1 MKALI
6 VNSKGYFPQILRE
19 RLYKDSYEIFCLQ
32 NDLEADEFVADSKV
46 HYLTLPYSNSLLE
59 YFRLYNF
66 DAVFYVSSGLLDI
79 SSQAVNLA
87 WEQVLAHCV
96 QFKVRRATYIT
107 QEDFT
112 SQNLQAV
119 NHETASAL
127 CEAYTENGL
136 VDAKYIEFSEV
147 FAAEMHQGLV
157 NNILLEDSKKA
168 DEDIETFNVNL
179 VCVDDAVDI
188 VIKLWQQKEYK
199 FYPKAPNSNVS
210 YEELYKFV
218 KAVDSDDVVP
228 ELTLDNPGSAELE
241 AINWHSKFKL
251 ADKLKDAVKQS
262 KQIDQ
267 ETEQK
272 RQGLWKNFYP
282 YIENLCL
289 FTLLAIFVF
298 TFQDGYSVNSYTEAD
313 ITYLYILIM
322 GLLYG
327 KQQALPAI
335 VLSTLLYF
343 TSHICHGSTFVAMMY
358 QPQTMLHIAC
368 YLFFG
373 TAVGYVTDNRDYTM
387 ENMENQVKYLKDK
400 YNYLFKN
407 YLEVVKIKDGLYRQI
422 INSNDSIGRI
432 YNITKRLDTLK
443 VENLYMETCA
453 VVSEVMHIDD
463 VAVYGYSGDRGF
475 LRLRA
480 NTAGYCEKLP
490 MSVNVKEYPELEGF
504 ITNQSVFVNKD
515 MLDRF
520 PDMSVPVYSDD
531 KCLGIICL
539 YNMQFDDFNLHNEV
553 LLKVIASLVANAF
566 KKANEYERAM
576 HDVMYIENTVIMK
589 AEYFADKCADFE
601 KLAKENLK
609 YQRARLVNIGSIDE
623 MSAVEFSILSNKL
636 NKIVRYG
643 DIVGV
648 REDRHLEFLYYKL
661 DSEFKP
667 NVEKRMQKEGIS
679 IEWLS

>member
-32 NDLEADEFVADSKV
+32 NDLEADEVLADSKI

-66 DAVFYVSSGLLDI
+66 DAVFYISSGLLDI

-96 QFKVRRATYIT
+96 QFKVKRATYIT

-112 SQNLQAV
+112 SNNLQAV
-119 NHETASAL
+119 ANETATAL

-136 VDAKYIEFSEV
+136 IDAKYIEFSEV
-147 FAAEMHQGLV
+147 FAADMHQGLV
-157 NNILLEDSKKA
+157 NNILLEDSQKA
-168 DEDIETFNVNL
+168 DEDIETFAVNL
-179 VCVDDAVDI
+179 LCVDDAVDI
-188 VIKLWQQKEYK
+188 VVKLWQQQEYK

-210 YEELYKFV
+210 YQQLYKFV
-218 KAVDSDDVVP
+218 KAVDSGSSTP
-228 ELTLDNPGSAELE
+228 ELQLDNPGSPELE
-241 AINWHSKFKL
+241 AIKWRSKFKL
-251 ADKLKDAVKQS
+251 AEKLKNAIEQRKQLD
-262 KQIDQ
+262 KEAAPQ
-267 ETEQK
+267 QK
-272 RQGLWKNFYP
+272 GLWKKFYP
-282 YIENLCL
+282 YLENLCL

-298 TFQDGYSVNSYTEAD
+298 TFQDGYSVNSYTEVD

-327 KQQALPAI
+327 KKQALTAI
-335 VLSTLLYF
+335 ILSTILYF
-343 TSHICHGSTFVAMMY
+343 GSHIYHGSTFVAMMY
-358 QPQTMLHIAC
+358 QPKTMLHIAC

-400 YNYLFKN
+400 YSYLFKN

-453 VVSEVMHIDD
+453 VVSEVMHIED
-463 VAVYGYSGDRGF
+463 VAVYGFSGSKDF
-475 LRLRA
+475 VRLRA
-480 NTAGYCEKLP
+480 NTNGYCEKLP
-490 MSVNVKEYPELEGF
+490 KSINVKDYPELDSF
-504 ITNQSVFVNKD
+504 IANQSVYVNKD
-515 MLDRF
+515 MADKF
-520 PDMSVPVYSDD
+520 PDMTVPVYSDD
-531 KCLGIICL
+531 QCLGMICL

-576 HDVMYIENTVIMK
+576 HDVMYIEDTVIMK
-589 AEYFADKCADFE
+589 AEYFAAKCADFE
-601 KLAKENLK
+601 KLAKDNLK
-609 YQRARLVNIGSIDE
+609 YQRARVIGIDSIDK
-623 MSAVEFSILSNKL
+623 MSAAEFNVLAAKL

-643 DIVGV
+643 DVVGV
-648 REDRHLEFLYYKL
+648 REDNHLELLYYKL
-661 DSEFKP
+661 DSENKP